1 MSPLVSVVVPVFNGL
16 PHLTDRVESILAH
29 TQSFLDVVF
38 VDGGSSD
45 ESLPFLQSIA
55 DPRVRVLTN
64 PKGTSAAANWD
75 AASQSAHGAF
85 IKLVCQDDVLHPD
98 AIAKPVDD
106 LEANPTAVMAVAQR
120 DIIDARGSVV
130 YRQRG
135 CAGLRPGLVDGE
147 GAIKVA
153 YLRGT
158 NVFGEPVSVL
168 FRRDALLRALSW
180 DDSNP
185 FLLDLTLYAKV
196 ARTGEV
202 VVRKESIGAFR
213 VSTQS
218 WSTRLVGEQ
227 VRQLTVARHAVQ
239 QPRRGRSPRRIR
251 HRMRRQRNLDPL
263 AGPTAAG
270 GRRGQ
275 GFRRSPRTDRD
286 TDEEG
291 GRRHHHEGDCRVGHG
306 VIFPAVEA
314 ASCARE
320 QG

>member
-1 MSPLVSVVVPVFNGL
+1 MSVVVPVFNGL
-16 PHLTDRVESILAH
+16 PHLTVLVESILAQTH
-29 TQSFLDVVF
+29 GFLDVVF

-45 ESLPFLQSIA
+45 ESLSFLQSIA

-85 IKLVCQDDVLHPD
+85 IKLVCQDDVLHP
-98 AIAKPVDD
+98 
-106 LEANPTAVMAVAQR
+106 VMAVAQR

-168 FRRDALLRALSW
+168 FRRDALLHALSW

-227 VRQLTVARHAVQ
+227 VRQ
-239 QPRRGRSPRRIR
+239 
-251 HRMRRQRNLDPL
+251 
-263 AGPTAAG
+263 
-270 GRRGQ
+270 
-275 GFRRSPRTDRD
+275 FRLWQD
-286 TDEEG
+286 T
-291 GRRHHHEGDCRVGHG
+291 
-306 VIFPAVEA
+306 FA
-314 ASCARE
+314 ASLTIPPTGAERRRAFLGLHTQALLRRAAYRWLRMKGSFE
-320 QG
+320 SRAV

>member
-1 MSPLVSVVVPVFNGL
+1 LVSVVVPVFNGL
-16 PHLTDRVESILAH
+16 PHLTVLVKSILAQTH
-29 TQSFLDVVF
+29 DTLDVVF

-45 ESLPFLQSIA
+45 ESLSFLQAIS

-75 AASQSAHGAF
+75 AASQSAQGEF

-98 AIAKPVDD
+98 AIAKQVED
-106 LEANPTAVMAVAQR
+106 LESKPTAVMAVAQR

-130 YRQRG
+130 YHQRG
-135 CAGLRPGLVDGE
+135 CAGLRPGLIDGQQ
-147 GAIKVA
+147 AIKVA

-158 NVFGEPVSVL
+158 NVLGEPVAVL

-185 FLLDLTLYAKV
+185 FLLDLALYAKV
-196 ARTGEV
+196 ALTGDL

-227 VRQLTVARHAVQ
+227 VRQ
-239 QPRRGRSPRRIR
+239 
-251 HRMRRQRNLDPL
+251 
-263 AGPTAAG
+263 
-270 GRRGQ
+270 
-275 GFRRSPRTDRD
+275 FRLWQDS
-286 TDEEG
+286 
-291 GRRHHHEGDCRVGHG
+291 
-306 VIFPAVEA
+306 FA
-314 ASCARE
+314 ASLAIPPTGRE
-320 QG
+320 RRRAVVGLHTQALLRRAAYRWLRMKGSFESRAV

>member
-1 MSPLVSVVVPVFNGL
+1 MVSVVVPVFNGL
-16 PHLTDRVESILAH
+16 PHLTDLADSILSQTH
-29 TQSFLDVVF
+29 GFLDVVF

-45 ESLPFLQSIA
+45 ESLDFLKAIA

-75 AASQSAHGAF
+75 AASQSAQGEF

-98 AIAKPVDD
+98 AIAKQVED
-106 LEANPTAVMAVAQR
+106 LECNPTAVMAVAQR

-130 YRQRG
+130 YGNRG
-135 CAGLRPGLVDGE
+135 CAGLRPGLIAGE
-147 GAIKVA
+147 AAIKVA

-158 NVFGEPVSVL
+158 NVLGEPVAVL

-196 ARTGEV
+196 ARTGDL

-227 VRQLTVARHAVQ
+227 VRQ
-239 QPRRGRSPRRIR
+239 
-251 HRMRRQRNLDPL
+251 
-263 AGPTAAG
+263 
-270 GRRGQ
+270 
-275 GFRRSPRTDRD
+275 FRLWQD
-286 TDEEG
+286 T
-291 GRRHHHEGDCRVGHG
+291 
-306 VIFPAVEA
+306 FA
-314 ASCARE
+314 ASLSSPPTSGERRRAFVGLHTQALLRRAAYRWLRMK
-320 QG
+320 GSFDSRAV

>member
-1 MSPLVSVVVPVFNGL
+1 MSVVVPVFNGL
-16 PHLTDRVESILAH
+16 PHLTVLVESILAQTH
-29 TQSFLDVVF
+29 DTLDVVF

-45 ESLPFLQSIA
+45 ESLSFLHAISDQ
-55 DPRVRVLTN
+55 RVRVLTN

-75 AASQSAHGAF
+75 AASQSAQGEF

-98 AIAKPVDD
+98 AIAKQVED
-106 LEANPTAVMAVAQR
+106 LENSPTAVMAVAQR

-130 YRQRG
+130 YGKRG
-135 CAGLRPGLVDGE
+135 CAGLRPGLIG
-147 GAIKVA
+147 GHAAIKVA

-158 NVFGEPVSVL
+158 NVLGEPVAVL

-196 ARTGEV
+196 ALTGDL

-227 VRQLTVARHAVQ
+227 VRQ
-239 QPRRGRSPRRIR
+239 
-251 HRMRRQRNLDPL
+251 
-263 AGPTAAG
+263 
-270 GRRGQ
+270 
-275 GFRRSPRTDRD
+275 FRLWQD
-286 TDEEG
+286 T
-291 GRRHHHEGDCRVGHG
+291 
-306 VIFPAVEA
+306 FA
-314 ASCARE
+314 ASLAIPPTGAERRRAFVGLHTQALLRRTAYRWLRMKGSFE
-320 QG
+320 SRAV